1 MSLCVNHG
9 VLYFNAGPKHC
20 VHLIVSIASLRKHYS
35 GPVQI
40 CCEADGPGRECAEW
54 IARDDALA
62 PVVVLP
68 DKRLVGGGHGQSYLC
83 KTMLPRLSMFDQTI
97 FLDADTLV
105 VGDIAPLW
113 PDPASGEVVLTQFAD
128 WVSTG
133 GRMQQRIKPWAEKDN
148 PPGYSPDNR
157 NIERVRKQLSAK
169 WPAINTGVMGWT
181 KESEPF
187 CDEWHNVTSQRNVFI
202 VDETA
207 CQIIFPEYRHR
218 VMDDR
223 FNCSVVYQ
231 PHGKAVE
238 TREDVRIWHGHGGK
252 FWKRPG
258 GWHFYRDPLMAALD
272 QNRGNIQ
279 NAPVVRKWL
288 DAGYNEHGEGRKVIS
303 PEDRQRLE
311 QYWG

>member
-20 VHLIVSIASLRKHYS
+20 VHLIVSVASLRRHYS

-40 CCEADGPGRECAEW
+40 CCEAEGPGRECAEW

-68 DKRLVGGGHGQSYLC
+68 DKRLVGGGHGQSYFC

-113 PDPASGEVVLTQFAD
+113 SDPASGEVVLTQFAD
-128 WVSTG
+128 WVTTG
-133 GRMQQRIKPWAEKDN
+133 GKMRQRIIPWREVEPERADRMLAKPW
-148 PPGYSPDNR
+148 
-157 NIERVRKQLSAK
+157 
-169 WPAINTGVMGWT
+169 PALNTGVMAWS
-181 KESEPF
+181 KNSEPF
-187 CDEWHNVTSQRNVFI
+187 ADDWHHTCKKRVVFMADEL
-202 VDETA
+202 A
-207 CQIIFPEYRHR
+207 AQIIYPDHPHR

-223 FNCSVVYQ
+223 FNCSVVFPPQ
-231 PHGKAVE
+231 GQTVE
-238 TREDVRIWHGHGGK
+238 SRQDVRVLHGHGGK

-258 GWHFYRDPLMAALD
+258 GWHFYREPLLAALD

-279 NAPVVRKWL
+279 SAPVVRKWL
-288 DAGYNEHGEGRKVIS
+288 DASYNEHGEGRKVIS
-303 PEDRQRLE
+303 PEDRLRLE
-311 QYWG
+311 DYWG